1 MAKVSIIVVNY
12 NGRHVLGEL
21 FESLVRQTYPA
32 DEVIMVDNASSDGSV
47 GLVRDRFPWVKVVV
61 SPTNTGFAEGNNIGL
76 ANAHG
81 EYVALLNNDTV
92 VDEQWLAQLTK
103 ALDEDERVGAAVSKI
118 YLAADESIIDCAGAE
133 FNNLGL
139 VWGRGS
145 NQLDEGQFDSVSE
158 SPSLT
163 ACAALLRR
171 SALRGAPL
179 FDRRLFMYYE
189 EFDLALRLRG
199 HGYTIRYIPTSVVH
213 HKRSQAVKGATTKAV
228 LFQQF
233 YGNRNRIK
241 IVMKYYPPMVLLL
254 SMPLILLSLAYWD
267 WRFLREGGPRLF
279 LRALAAQT
287 QYAMQ
292 GLFERLRG
300 NTVSPEAWLPWMK
313 HQSLRQVL
321 ALKSALGAY
330 VE

>member
-1 MAKVSIIVVNY
+1 VAKVSVIVVNY
-12 NGRHVLGEL
+12 NGRHVLAEL
-21 FESLVRQTYPA
+21 FESLAKQTCQA

-47 GLVRDRFPWVKVVV
+47 DYVHERFPWVQVIDL
-61 SPTNTGFAEGNNIGL
+61 STNTGFAEGNNVGV
-76 ANAHG
+76 ASAQG

-92 VDEQWLAQLTK
+92 VDERWLAELVQ
-103 ALDEDERVGAAVSKI
+103 ALDKDECIGAAVSKI
-118 YLAADESIIDCAGAE
+118 YLAREKPTIDCAGAE
-133 FNNLGL
+133 FNNLGFS
-139 VWGRGS
+139 WGRGS
-145 NQLDEGQFDSVSE
+145 NQPDEGQFDSVVE

-171 SALRGAPL
+171 SALCGEPL
-179 FDRRLFMYYE
+179 FDSRLFMYYE
-189 EFDLALRLRG
+189 ELDLAIRLRG
-199 HGYTIRYIPTSVVH
+199 HGYKIFYIPTSVAR
-213 HKRSQAVKGATTKAV
+213 HKRSQAVKSVTAKAV

-233 YGNRNRIK
+233 YGNRNRMK
-241 IVMKYYPPMVLLL
+241 IVMKYYPLMVLLR
-254 SMPLILLSLAYWD
+254 SMPLILLSLAYWN

-279 LRALAAQT
+279 LRALVGQT

-300 NTVSPEAWLPWMK
+300 NTVSHENWLPWMK
-313 HQSLRQVL
+313 HQTLREIL